1 MDKELKIKVKVGSQ
15 PLKDFNAE
23 IRKAKE
29 ELAKLDLQG
38 KRNSKEYKEQAQYL
52 KTLNKEY
59 DRLQQNTKEAGRGA
73 ETSSRNFTE
82 LTAKIGA
89 ATVAVYAAVA
99 SFQKLYSLAQQGAAF
114 GQLYAAFEQTAGG
127 AGQAAKA
134 LELLRKSSSDNL
146 NDEALIQY
154 RNEMAS
160 LGYTLEQ
167 TAQLLDIADVKSDEL
182 GITFQKGQDALQK
195 FITTGS
201 GRGLLELGI
210 NIGEV
215 EKALLDYTGATKE
228 QFDALDEL
236 TQQQVRATVIS
247 NLYGQSID
255 EINKKVKGNDDI
267 VATLQTKYENLSN
280 LLSVAVSG
288 AFVEVAKNTSLATDS
303 LNENY
308 KSWEQTG
315 ASIGRFVNYLISV
328 GGYIQ
333 EISYYVQPL
342 TGALYDFAG
351 SIAGVIE
358 QRLKLYGVLNDIA
371 EQTQGGP
378 LGQLTVP
385 GEVIQPGQ
393 LKLNLPKVT
402 TGKAGNTAVMKEEK
416 TILTEAAKVQA
427 ELVSLEAERVQLI
440 AEGYDQTL
448 AYYNLLFKIA
458 ETETK
463 LAQLRGGV
471 PITAEA
477 IGIPRQAIEE
487 VTFKPGFQM
496 ESVSVMEASKVVYD
510 NVTKTLNALGIATDN
525 FVGTLINGFNTV
537 LSIMESVKAVNA
549 ILNFIPFLATGGTMH
564 SAGLA
569 VVGERGPELVQLPAG
584 ARVYNNAD
592 TNRLMNSGLGAQSV
606 NVYVNASPNANWI
619 NTSIPKYFDKRNY
632 KRIN

>member
-89 ATVAVYAAVA
+89 ATVAVYAVVA
-99 SFQKLYSLAQQGAAF
+99 SFQKLFSIAQQGANLKNLRESFRGTAED
-114 GQLYAAFEQTAGG
+114 LAMLRKATAGTVTESG
-127 AGQAAKA
+127 LIALSNQAADLGLSLQEQAKLFA
-134 LELLRKSSSDNL
+134 LAE
-146 NDEALIQY
+146 EAGDKY
-154 RNEMAS
+154 GGS
-160 LGYTLEQ
+160 LEQ
-167 TAQLLDIADVKSDEL
+167 NFERVVNATDGSAKGLRAVGVGVKEYQ
-182 GITFQKGQDALQK
+182 QK
-195 FITTGS
+195 
-201 GRGLLELGI
+201 
-210 NIGEV
+210 
-215 EKALLDYTGATKE
+215 
-228 QFDALDEL
+228 LDEL
-236 TQQQVRATVIS
+236 AKSQGVKLEQLSAEEQLQLRLQAIFELTGTTMDSVNSKTVDAADKLEQLSLVLPTVSEGLGVGLVEGFTEASKSADDFSIS
-247 NLYGQSID
+247 LEDVS
-255 EINKKVKGNDDI
+255 
-267 VATLQTKYENLSN
+267 
-280 LLSVAVSG
+280 SVAQALG
-288 AFVEVAKNTSLATDS
+288 KD
-303 LNENY
+303 
-308 KSWEQTG
+308 
-315 ASIGRFVNYLISV
+315 IGRFTSNIVNDLADLVSKAADYTKDFFESTMSEELKNQRRV
-328 GGYIQ
+328 DLRLEALENEYIAKNQ
-333 EISYYVQPL
+333 YGP
-342 TGALYDFAG
+342 FATEEQ
-351 SIAGVIE
+351 IREARRK
-358 QRLKLYGVLNDIA
+358 QRLLEMPGRDI
-371 EQTQGGP
+371 TR
-378 LGQLTVP
+378 
-385 GEVIQPGQ
+385 
-393 LKLNLPKVT
+393 
-402 TGKAGNTAVMKEEK
+402 TGTRTRTADKEK

-440 AEGYDQTL
+440 SEGYDQTK
-448 AYYNLLFKIA
+448 AYYDLLIKISAKEA
-458 ETETK
+458 ERK
-463 LAQLRGGV
+463 QLTGYAIPVTAGV
-471 PITAEA
+471 AGQEL
-477 IGIPRQAIEE
+477 
-487 VTFKPGFQM
+487 VTGLPAFANEIVYNPKIM
-496 ESVSVMEASKVVYD
+496 AESVSVMEASKVVYD
-510 NVTKTLNALGIATDN
+510 NVTKTLNTLGIATDN

>member
-38 KRNSKEYKEQAQYL
+38 KRNSKEYKDQAQYL

-308 KSWEQTG
+308 KSWEETG
-315 ASIGRFVNYLISV
+315 KSIGRFLNIAYDVAMFLPTMQNRIANLSPVIAALISPMETV
-328 GGYIQ
+328 IMLWNKLMGIDATRA
-333 EISYYVQPL
+333 E
-342 TGALYDFAG
+342 G
-351 SIAGVIE
+351 S
-358 QRLKLYGVLNDIA
+358 
-371 EQTQGGP
+371 P
-378 LGQLTVP
+378 LGLPSVP
-385 GEVIQPGQ
+385 GEDIRPGQ
-393 LKLNLPKVT
+393 IKINLPKVT

-440 AEGYDQTL
+440 SEGYDQTL